1 MYNGSNEKSFLYSN
15 RGKSVKR
22 VRASSVEECQLMST
36 EGILELKEQ
45 YCETSNIVIDLGRDN
60 GR

>member
-1 MYNGSNEKSFLYSN
+1 
-15 RGKSVKR
+15 
-22 VRASSVEECQLMST
+22 MST